1 MSSRRDDTAIKAGA
15 TVQSWHCKGAVIY
28 VGGNHLYPAPS
39 FLESKILI
47 NGLIKVNQCYGA
59 EIYKF
64 LLLSQIFFAKIKQRS
79 ILPKNPSIGWLVC
92 LSIGVSI

>member
-28 VGGNHLYPAPS
+28 VGGNHFYPVAN

-47 NGLIKVNQCYGA
+47 NGLIKVNQ
-59 EIYKF
+59 
-64 LLLSQIFFAKIKQRS
+64 
-79 ILPKNPSIGWLVC
+79 
-92 LSIGVSI
+92 